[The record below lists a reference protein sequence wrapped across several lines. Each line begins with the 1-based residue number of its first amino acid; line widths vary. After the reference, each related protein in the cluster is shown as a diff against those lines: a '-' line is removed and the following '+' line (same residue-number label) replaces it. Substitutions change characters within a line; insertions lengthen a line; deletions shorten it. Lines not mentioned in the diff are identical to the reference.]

1 VKMPTYEFYD
11 TETGEVFEKLM
22 KISEKEQFL
31 KDNPHV
37 ESIIS
42 AAAIVGGVSVK
53 DKVPDGF
60 KEVLSKISENHKGS
74 NVAERYGRKSIKET
88 RTAEVVKKH
97 VDRVTKRLS

>member
-1 VKMPTYEFYD
+1 MPTYEFYD
-11 TETGEVFEKLM
+11 TQTGEVFEKLM
-22 KISEKEQFL
+22 KINEKDQFL
-31 KDNPHV
+31 KENPHV

-74 NVAERYGRKSIKET
+74 TVADRYGRKSIKEAK
-88 RTAEVVKKH
+88 TAEILKKH
-97 VDRVTKRLS
+97 TNKNK